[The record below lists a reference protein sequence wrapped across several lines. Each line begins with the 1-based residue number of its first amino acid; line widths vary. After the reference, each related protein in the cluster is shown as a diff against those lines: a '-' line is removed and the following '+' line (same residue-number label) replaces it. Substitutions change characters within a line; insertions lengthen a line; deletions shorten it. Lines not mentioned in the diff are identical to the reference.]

1 MSFKDY
7 TKEELNKIKDM
18 FNFLDKKSSG
28 QLSVEDVKLGIIGL
42 GGDLTNKEISELKN
56 KFEYFKLDDFINL
69 CKKKK
74 IDFNELENKLL
85 LAFSL
90 LETNKKGF
98 IPSTSLE
105 NLLKNDN
112 VSDNDIN
119 KIINEAKPDKNNNID
134 YKSLVKDIM
143 EANSD
148 DEENNDN
155 QNNLN
160 DDEENDKKVGDNENE
175 D

>member
-28 QLSVEDVKLGIIGL
+28 QLSVEEVKLGIIGL

-98 IPSTSLE
+98 IPGTSLE

-112 VSDNDIN
+112 VSDSDIN

>member
-28 QLSVEDVKLGIIGL
+28 QLSVEEVKLGIIGL

-98 IPSTSLE
+98 IPGTSLE

>member
-28 QLSVEDVKLGIIGL
+28 QLSVEEVKLGIIGL

-98 IPSTSLE
+98 IPGTSLE

-112 VSDNDIN
+112 VSDRDIN